1 MINLVSTK
9 VVKITHI
16 ASITDKAPN
25 MSPTKNLNTVITS
38 IVTLGFIAVIIEL
51 ANRPLINA
59 EIINNNVLN
68 FGFGIVSAVVAE
80 QCQGKEANPVHTP
93 GEHFEA
99 MPDLPAPIQSTN
111 KK

>member
-9 VVKITHI
+9 VVKITHM

-51 ANRPLINA
+51 ASRPLINA
-59 EIINNNVLN
+59 EIIITKIINL
-68 FGFGIVSAVVAE
+68 
-80 QCQGKEANPVHTP
+80 
-93 GEHFEA
+93 
-99 MPDLPAPIQSTN
+99 
-111 KK
+111 